1 MRETA
6 NFRIRVLLLKKIF
19 ALNIAAFLL
28 VTYLRLPVFMDTI
41 FTVALVFYAGLVPAL
56 IVAALYNPIMTILL
70 CVIYGT
76 EIFYFDFLYAI

>member
-1 MRETA
+1 
-6 NFRIRVLLLKKIF
+6 
-19 ALNIAAFLL
+19 
-28 VTYLRLPVFMDTI
+28 MDTI

-76 EIFYFDFLYAI
+76 EIFILIFCMQSAES

>member
-1 MRETA
+1 MKTFYKTA
-6 NFRIRVLLLKKIF
+6 LLCLAAL
-19 ALNIAAFLL
+19 ALNIATFLL
-28 VTYLRLPVFMDTI
+28 VIYLRLPVFMDTI

-76 EIFYFDFLYAI
+76 EIFILIFCMQSAES